1 MVKKFRFMHENL
13 NLFLRFIKIYFS
25 GKMLESW
32 DDSFVVVVVVFFL
45 AWLAFVA
52 LAWMLIKKSE
62 VKRDIQ

>member
-32 DDSFVVVVVVFFL
+32 DDSFVVVVVVVVFF
-45 AWLAFVA
+45 
-52 LAWMLIKKSE
+52 
-62 VKRDIQ
+62 